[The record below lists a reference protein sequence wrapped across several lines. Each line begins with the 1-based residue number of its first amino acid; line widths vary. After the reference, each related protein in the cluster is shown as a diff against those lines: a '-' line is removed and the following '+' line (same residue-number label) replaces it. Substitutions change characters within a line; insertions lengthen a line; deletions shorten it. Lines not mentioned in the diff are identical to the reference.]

1 MNEDSLDENNNNNN
15 NNQNN
20 KENINKTSFIS
31 LIEKLNFER
40 DRAITNYTNLKIEF
54 NDLKIKYQEA
64 ETKLSTIESEL
75 INTNSKFSF
84 SEQKLH
90 ENIQTLFSTEKK
102 LTEITNQKDFLQ
114 RNNSFL
120 ENQLSQYKSIYLDYK
135 SRSENEMKIL
145 KENHD
150 EIKKEKKE
158 LEKINSS
165 LKSDLNKNIF
175 KCKLLSQENE
185 NLKNDNDH
193 LIKILEETNRIVKTS
208 EIKSLSL
215 DNTINEYKKQISE
228 LNLEIEKLKLEIKL
242 QKENNMKFKD
252 FFSEKITICD
262 QNFEEALNEIRINLH
277 KKVEDKIKKYN
288 ELKAEFL
295 NAKIE
300 RDKYYGEYTILNQ
313 DYQETKEIFQKQYL
327 DIQKEKK
334 EKEMEMSREIG
345 HLNDKLQALL
355 SENKNIKIKI
365 SKLENKNKE
374 LEQEKNVRDKLEMK
388 NKEINEEVVKIKQE
402 KEDLEKE
409 NEKLKNQI
417 NALIEGK

>member
-1 MNEDSLDENNNNNN
+1 M
-15 NNQNN
+15 
-20 KENINKTSFIS
+20 
-31 LIEKLNFER
+31 
-40 DRAITNYTNLKIEF
+40 
-54 NDLKIKYQEA
+54 
-64 ETKLSTIESEL
+64 
-75 INTNSKFSF
+75 
-84 SEQKLH
+84 
-90 ENIQTLFSTEKK
+90 
-102 LTEITNQKDFLQ
+102 TEITNQKDFLQ

-150 EIKKEKKE
+150 EIKKEKEE

-277 KKVEDKIKKYN
+277 KKVEDKIKEYN

>member
-1 MNEDSLDENNNNNN
+1 MNEDSFEENNNNNF
-15 NNQNN
+15 NQNI
-20 KENINKTSFIS
+20 KENTNKSSFIS

-54 NDLKIKYQEA
+54 NDFKMKYQEA
-64 ETKLSTIESEL
+64 ETKLSTIKSEL

-102 LTEITNQKDFLQ
+102 LTEMTNQKDFLE

-135 SRSENEMKIL
+135 SRSENEMNIL
-145 KENHD
+145 KENYE
-150 EIKKEKKE
+150 EIKKEKEE
-158 LEKINSS
+158 LEKNNSS
-165 LKSDLNKNIF
+165 LKLDLNKNIF

-193 LIKILEETNRIVKTS
+193 LIKILEETNRIVKAS
-208 EIKSLSL
+208 EIKSLSI

-242 QKENNMKFKD
+242 QKENNIKFKD
-252 FFSEKITICD
+252 FFSEKINICD
-262 QNFEEALNEIRINLH
+262 QNFEQALNDIRIKLH
-277 KKVEDKIKKYN
+277 KKVEDKINEYN

-300 RDKYYGEYTILNQ
+300 RDKYYGEYNILNQ

-327 DIQKEKK
+327 DIQREKQ
-334 EKEMEMSREIG
+334 EKEIEISRDIG
-345 HLNDKLQALL
+345 YLNDKLKALL
-355 SENKNIKIKI
+355 SENNNIKIKI

-388 NKEINEEVVKIKQE
+388 NKEINEEVAKIKQE

-417 NALIEGK
+417 NALIEEK